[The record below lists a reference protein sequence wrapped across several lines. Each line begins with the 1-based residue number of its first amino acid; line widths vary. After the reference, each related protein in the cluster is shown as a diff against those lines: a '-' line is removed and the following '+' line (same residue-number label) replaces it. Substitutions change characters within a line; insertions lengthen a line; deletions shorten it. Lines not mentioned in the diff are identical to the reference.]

1 MAEVLVPCWN
11 EMHIHTY
18 ISESLQLQS
27 LCVRAYCKCFLGQ
40 CLSMQIKLRTLNL
53 VRDKTWGGYYFSP
66 SNCYQL
72 CLIPSQSAPIT
83 SSPFS
88 FKSLISGRYTF
99 HHIQVLLFITSAW
112 FKAFLLQ
119 PCGAPALLQLASGSP
134 LSILPREDGE
144 GKHWH
149 RQQSTLLGLPSL
161 GQWLLAVLAV
171 VGEAG
176 WLASV

>member
-1 MAEVLVPCWN
+1 MRCTFTPTSFFFFFY
-11 EMHIHTY
+11 TY
-18 ISESLQLQS
+18 IFESLQLQS

-72 CLIPSQSAPIT
+72 CLIPSQCAPIT
-83 SSPFS
+83 STPFS

-99 HHIQVLLFITSAW
+99 RHIQALLFVTSAW
-112 FKAFLLQ
+112 FKAFLLH

-134 LSILPREDGE
+134 LSILPHEDGE
-144 GKHWH
+144 GKHWL
-149 RQQSTLLGLPSL
+149 RQQSTHLGLPSL
-161 GQWLLAVLAV
+161 GQWFLAVLAV

-176 WLASV
+176 WLAFV